1 MPAAKDKIIVAV
13 SGGVDSSVTAL
24 LLKQQGFRVEGL
36 FMKNWDDR
44 DAGGACLWEA
54 DVEDAIKVC
63 ERLQIPLNTV
73 DLSSAYR
80 DRVFKNFLAE
90 YKSGRTPNPDVLCNQ
105 EIKFK
110 VFLEQAER
118 LGAGR
123 IATGH
128 YARIRKRAA
137 ALQLL
142 KGRDNN
148 KDQSY
153 FLCRLN
159 QAQLEKALF
168 PLGELEKTAV
178 RKKAEQAGLAT
189 FNKKDSTGICF
200 IGEQPFRQFLSR
212 YIPPEPG
219 LIKTTDGR
227 VVGEHQGVFYYTLGQ
242 RQGLGVGGVAGATE
256 APWYVVQK
264 NIEHG
269 ELIVAQDHDH
279 PLLHSRGL
287 TASGIHWIA
296 GSAPQGAL
304 RCHAKSRY
312 RQPDQPCA
320 LEQIDRQRWRVNFEH
335 SQRALTPGQF
345 IVFYQE
351 NICLGGGII
360 DCVA

>member
-1 MPAAKDKIIVAV
+1 MPAVKDKIIVAV

-128 YARIRKRAA
+128 YARIHKRAA

-159 QAQLEKALF
+159 QTQLEKALF